1 MPSKRMLFLIL
12 QQNKVVLYAEIIS
25 SKLARKGFCGAEDN
39 EKLIEKAAVKSVS
52 FYKAVT
58 RSSTEVHTAKSLWS
72 VTSLLKIKTYT
83 LMIHV
88 IT

>member
-39 EKLIEKAAVKSVS
+39 DKLIEKL
-52 FYKAVT
+52 
-58 RSSTEVHTAKSLWS
+58 RWSLFPF
-72 VTSLLKIKTYT
+72 TKL
-83 LMIHV
+83 
-88 IT
+88 